1 MRPLGTV
8 LAMTLALSMLVAGC
22 GLLETNDDE
31 METLR
36 AELIQLREDIL
47 DLQTE
52 ISLLAAAPPTTRAE
66 SSTTTRAPSA
76 TTSATPAT
84 TTTTYSAPA
93 TTTAAPPILTQEA
106 EEEVLTATYE
116 WGPSDAAVA
125 LQQVLGVT
133 ADGWYGNGTRASH
146 VAALED
152 LDLPTDGV
160 PSSPTAADDT
170 TTTEAPAG
178 DDTTTTE
185 APAADDTTTTEAP
198 AETTTTVATTTT
210 AA

>member
-52 ISLLAAAPPTTRAE
+52 ISLLVAAPPTTRAE

-76 TTSATPAT
+76 TTSAAPAA

-93 TTTAAPPILTQEA
+93 TTTAAPPILTLEA
-106 EEEVLTATYE
+106 EEAVLTATYE

-170 TTTEAPAG
+170 TTTEAPV
-178 DDTTTTE
+178 E
-185 APAADDTTTTEAP
+185 TTTTEAP